1 MEIALENVW
10 HSYDGETYVLR
21 NISLRFKSPGT
32 YLLIGPNGAGKT
44 TLLKIVSFIIRP
56 LKGRVLVDG
65 ASFWDLDNNSRDS
78 IRGSIVY
85 VHDKPILVRGT
96 VKFNVELGLRLKK
109 RVDKS
114 IVEYYI
120 TRYGLKELENKS
132 VNRLSAGQA
141 KTVSIVRA
149 LVTEPTVLVLD
160 EPFTYLDSTR
170 STLLIEDIM
179 RIVKERGGMVL
190 IATHYMYRDLKAL
203 ATELVEIVNG
213 EISSHT
219 KNVFASP

>member
-21 NISLRFKSPGT
+21 NISLRFRSPGT

-56 LKGRVLVDG
+56 SRGRVLVDG
-65 ASFWDLDNNSRDS
+65 ASFWDLDNASRDS

-109 RVDKS
+109 RVDES

-179 RIVKERGGMVL
+179 RIVRERGGMVL
-190 IATHYMYRDLKAL
+190 IATHYMYRELKAL
-203 ATELVEIVNG
+203 ATEFVEIVNG
-213 EISSHT
+213 EISSHA
-219 KNVFASP
+219 KNVFANS

>member
-21 NISLRFKSPGT
+21 NISLRFRSPGT

-56 LKGRVLVDG
+56 SRGRVLVDG
-65 ASFWDLDNNSRDS
+65 VSFWDLDNASRDS

-109 RVDKS
+109 RVDES

-179 RIVKERGGMVL
+179 RIVRERGGMVL
-190 IATHYMYRDLKAL
+190 IATHYMYRELKAL
-203 ATELVEIVNG
+203 ATEFVEIVNG
-213 EISSHT
+213 EISSHA
-219 KNVFASP
+219 KNVFANS